1 MGKIF
6 RKIRDNLSLSL
17 SLSRKNNERK
27 KKEGEGGVFDVS
39 RSLLS
44 EEGRGRRGGRVS
56 AMSLSAALELR
67 GAHPSLAGRYC
78 YNRPRTASRCSLGS
92 RRAGREGGEAAVYRR
107 PEYIE

>member
-6 RKIRDNLSLSL
+6 RKIRNNLSLSL

-27 KKEGEGGVFDVS
+27 KKGGGVFDVS

-92 RRAGREGGEAAVYRR
+92 RRGGEGGEAAVYRR